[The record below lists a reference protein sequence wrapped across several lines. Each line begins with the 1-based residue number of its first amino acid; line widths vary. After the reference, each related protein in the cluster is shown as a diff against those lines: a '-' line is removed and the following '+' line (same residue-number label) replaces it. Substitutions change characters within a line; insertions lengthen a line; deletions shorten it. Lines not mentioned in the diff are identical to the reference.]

1 MTLTEAQ
8 RMEMWSVPISKS
20 LDGSG
25 VVHLRMRRGSLI
37 ALKLDQFP
45 TPKDYGRIDP
55 VSGKRR
61 ITPRTVTRGANQG
74 YFRVAYAWNPEG
86 TRPHT
91 ASFALSSSYN
101 METLQVI
108 TDHLNK
114 MQVDWLYLTNRN
126 GNLISKSCFRSTVS
140 A

>member
-1 MTLTEAQ
+1 MTLTDMQA
-8 RMEMWSVPISKS
+8 REMWSVPLAKR
-20 LDGSG
+20 LDGTG
-25 VVHLRMRRGSLI
+25 VVHLRMRRGSLV

-45 TPKDYGRIDP
+45 TPQEYGRINP
-55 VSGKRR
+55 VTGTRY

-91 ASFALSSSYN
+91 ASFALSSSFN

-108 TDHLNK
+108 TDHLNE

-126 GNLISKSCFRSTVS
+126 GNLISPSCFRSTVS